1 MLMDESTRMAF
12 DQAVQRIRSKKKKHF
27 LKCLF
32 ECNLN
37 CTKASLMAGNC
48 RRSIYDWKRKDK
60 VFAEA
65 FEAVEELWRA
75 GLESY
80 AVDMAEGGSERLVSQ
95 LLKAKIPDTYAD
107 PTPTINVNNNTAIV
121 HAERSAEERMRR
133 TAEVMDAIKIATAAI
148 ESESTGERNQALL
161 TTKAELKSE

>member
-1 MLMDESTRMAF
+1 MMMDESTRQAF
-12 DQAVQRIRSKKKKHF
+12 DQAVQRIRSKKKKRF

-48 RRSIYDWKRKDK
+48 RRSVYDWKRNDK
-60 VFAEA
+60 LFAEA
-65 FEAVEELWRA
+65 YEAISELWRA

-80 AVDMAEGGSERLVSQ
+80 AVDMAEGGSERLISQ

-121 HAERSAEERMRR
+121 HAERTAEERMQR
-133 TAEVMDAIKIATAAI
+133 TREVMNAIKIATSAI
-148 ESESTGERNQALL
+148 ENEQE
-161 TTKAELKSE
+161 KSERQPALIGAEERPDP

>member
-1 MLMDESTRMAF
+1 MLMDESTREAF
-12 DQAVQRIRSKKKKHF
+12 NQAVQRIRSKKKKRF
-27 LKCLF
+27 LECLF

-121 HAERSAEERMRR
+121 HAERSTEERMRR
-133 TAEVMDAIKIATAAI
+133 TAEVMNAIQIATAAI
-148 ESESTGERNQALL
+148 DSEPETSERMLPMKEELESE
-161 TTKAELKSE
+161 